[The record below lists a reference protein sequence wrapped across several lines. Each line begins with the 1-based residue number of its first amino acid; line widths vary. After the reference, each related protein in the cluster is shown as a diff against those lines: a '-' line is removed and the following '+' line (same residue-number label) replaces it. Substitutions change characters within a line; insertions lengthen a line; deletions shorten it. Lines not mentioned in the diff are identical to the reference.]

1 VFGRFDDTVF
11 TLEDIAVA
19 GSRRMAAWATN
30 TAHELHDSNRDQG
43 ADRDQHTQQQA
54 AYDKAG
60 DEKSLEQ
67 DAECI
72 EQAGHAGSL
81 RRGCGICVRMTVIV
95 QHQDRLHMNESE
107 PGTGVSP
114 AGRVEGEN
122 VICAI
127 SDIPENAALGIQI
140 PSATGGFPI
149 VLTRRG
155 DQVQAF
161 HNECPH
167 AGRRLDWVPGQFLI
181 ENNLLVCAA
190 HGAAFTRDS
199 GLCLAGPCRGQ
210 GLVRFPV
217 IVRDDKVLLA
227 R

>member
-1 VFGRFDDTVF
+1 VFGWLDDAVF
-11 TLEDIAVA
+11 AFEDIAVA
-19 GSRRMAAWATN
+19 GSRRVAAWATN
-30 TAHELHDSNRDQG
+30 TSNQLHDGNRDQG
-43 ADRDQHTQQQA
+43 TDRDQHAQQQA
-54 AYDKAG
+54 ANNKEG

-67 DAECI
+67 DTECI
-72 EQAGHAGSL
+72 KQAGHAGSS
-81 RRGCGICVRMTVIV
+81 RRGCGICVRMPVIV

-107 PGTGVSP
+107 PGSGESK
-114 AGRVEGEN
+114 ADMVEGEN

-127 SDIPENAALGIQI
+127 TDIPENAALGIQI